1 MDIKKDMACMENV
14 DDFAYIAYSNDVYA
28 DKVDKALDKLGY
40 ILADN
45 EDEVIDIAKDRLDKK
60 DIAGAISI
68 LLGYKDKYEYVLVD
82 NSTNDYY
89 HILNYDSGNFKNA
102 LENIIKNL

>member
-1 MDIKKDMACMENV
+1 MNIKKDLAYMDTI
-14 DDFAYIAYSNDVYA
+14 DDFAYIAYSNDEYA

-45 EDEVIDIAKDRLDKK
+45 KDEVIDIAKDKLDKK
-60 DIAGAISI
+60 DISGAISI

-82 NSTNDYY
+82 NSTKDYI
-89 HILNYDSGNFKNA
+89 HILNYDSSNFKKL